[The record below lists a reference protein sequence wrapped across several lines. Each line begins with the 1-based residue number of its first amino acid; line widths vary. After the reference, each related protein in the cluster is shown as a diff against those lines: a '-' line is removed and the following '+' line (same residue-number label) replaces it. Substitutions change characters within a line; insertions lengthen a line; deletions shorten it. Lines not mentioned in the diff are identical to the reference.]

1 MMKNKCTIEGSDN
14 TVIQNSTETDIQ
26 QADQPNT
33 WTDPAVTILCVFNF
47 LLGVAAYKF
56 LLWRWLP

>member
-1 MMKNKCTIEGSDN
+1 MKNKCTIEGSDN

-33 WTDPAVTILCVFNF
+33 WTDPAVTILCVFSF
-47 LLGVAAYKF
+47 LLGMAAYKWV
-56 LLWRWLP
+56 LWRWFP